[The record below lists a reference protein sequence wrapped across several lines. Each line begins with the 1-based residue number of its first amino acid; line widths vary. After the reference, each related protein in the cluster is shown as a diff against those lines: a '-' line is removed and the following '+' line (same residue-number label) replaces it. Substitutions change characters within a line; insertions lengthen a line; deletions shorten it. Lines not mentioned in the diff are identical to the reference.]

1 MQNHSWLRSLV
12 WIDYPLAVALPEQD
26 NIWFRPLVWMDYRLA
41 LLFTVIIPLALLIWA
56 VVQKSAAIQ
65 RLLIIYWRVASLLAI
80 TVYMMIGSLPIS
92 FVSSLMARILIP
104 LSLWFWGDI
113 NEEIN
118 DLPQRELKLAVTS
131 WRWAIT
137 IYSGI
142 GLLTQTIPFLSC
154 AVAKQPSDEPFCRVW
169 LEPTWLYREFFH
181 PRLTTQFLSL
191 IGILGL
197 IVYILYLS
205 YFIFV
210 RLGKQGRSAM
220 EQ

>member
-1 MQNHSWLRSLV
+1 MQNNSWLQPLV
-12 WIDYPLAVALPEQD
+12 WMDYPLVAALPDQD
-26 NIWFRPLVWMDYRLA
+26 TIWFRPLVWMDYRLA
-41 LLFTVIIPLALLIWA
+41 LLFTVIIPLTLLIWA
-56 VVQKSAAIQ
+56 VVQQSAAIQ

-92 FVSSLMARILIP
+92 FVSGIMARILIP
-104 LSLWFWGDI
+104 VSLWFWADI

-137 IYSGI
+137 IYSAIGI
-142 GLLTQTIPFLSC
+142 LAQIPFLGC
-154 AVAKQPSDEPFCRVW
+154 AAAKQVIDKPFCRVW

-181 PRLTTQFLSL
+181 PRLTTQFLSF
-191 IGILGL
+191 IGIFGL
-197 IVYILYLS
+197 IVYVLYLS